1 MIELILIPIMSIL
14 NRFAGGGM
22 FIGPLWNTG
31 GIPKTM
37 WNYELFKNIL
47 DKFGM
52 DKLPGRAFY
61 VAVIL
66 LFLSTLIFYSPVF
79 AFLIAFTFGFWRS
92 WAWGLFITM
101 GNHVPDRN
109 FTKYEEFLLR
119 ITGDSYFWG
128 FFLRHLFMLPGF
140 VLFSLYLGSMLP
152 ILLGV
157 VLAMMITLSYQLA
170 WKFIDIENGPVGYA
184 EIMAGILF
192 GITFVLLGTI

>member
-1 MIELILIPIMSIL
+1 MIEWLLVPLMGIL
-14 NRFAGGGM
+14 NRFAGGGAL
-22 FIGPLWNTG
+22 IGPLWNTG

-37 WNYELFKNIL
+37 WKYEFFKGIL
-47 DKFGM
+47 DRFGI

-61 VAVIL
+61 PAIIMT
-66 LFLSTLIFYSPVF
+66 FLGALVFYSPVF
-79 AFLIAFTFGFWRS
+79 AFLAAFTFGFWRT

-101 GNHVPDRN
+101 GNAVYDRN
-109 FTKYEEFLLR
+109 FTKYEEYLFR

-140 VLFSLYLGSMLP
+140 VLFSLYLGSTLP

-157 VLAMMITLSYQLA
+157 VLAMMIALSYQLT

-192 GITFVLLGTI
+192 GITFVLLGSV